1 MKQLTKNKSAIYLV
15 IVESPS
21 KCSKIENYL
30 GPQYACI
37 ASVGH
42 LRYIPGLKSI
52 NIKQNYNVTYEFIE
66 KKKQHIYDMKN
77 LIQNFNTD
85 NIFIATDDDRE
96 GEAIGWH
103 ICEIF
108 NLNIN
113 TTKRIIFR
121 EITKT
126 AITNAVQNPKTIN
139 MNIVKSAIARQVLD
153 LIVGYR
159 ISPLLWKH
167 IYNNKDNPLSAGRCQ
182 TPTLKI
188 IYENSLIDRKNEY
201 DHKINGIFTSKK
213 LIFTLNKH
221 IETKDKIESFLDLSR
236 KHEHILSQGKDSK
249 SILNPPKPFNT
260 SKLLQH
266 CSNAMS
272 TSPNIIMKLCQ
283 ELYQAGC
290 ITYMRTDSTKYASEF
305 ISHCRNYIV
314 EKYEDAYLGNTNM
327 IINTNK
333 NDPHEAIRVT
343 NIKKEFLDI
352 NVKDKRAK
360 TLYKIIWKNTIQSC
374 MSVYKSHIYKYL
386 ITAPNDLYYEYKN
399 EIPTFLGWKILDDKV
414 DAVNLS
420 TYFKTLLNKPIQYN
434 EIYNE
439 ICMNKSVHYYTES
452 SLIHKLETLGIGRP
466 STFSTIVNTN
476 IERKYID
483 KTDIPG
489 TNVEYNKYLLK
500 KDIINVNVETKQ
512 LGGEKNKLKITNL
525 GVLCL
530 EFLDKMFEN
539 IFSYDYTSNMETLL
553 DNISNGSEEQW
564 HNICD
569 ECYKEISTQ
578 LKTGNKVEKLEY
590 PLNKGYIFLFEKYGP
605 VLKKIDEDNKVT
617 YVNVRKD
624 IDIDIGKLINNEY
637 DVDDLMF
644 NNNNIGTYN
653 DNPIYINQG
662 PYGYYLECGNIKKTL
677 KNYKGDINNIKQDDA
692 IKILSEE
699 ANNSNILLELTSNL
713 SIRKGKYGAYAFY
726 KTPSMKKP
734 DFLNIKKMSKGFST
748 ASKNEII
755 DWICD
760 KYNLNKNNI

>member
-1 MKQLTKNKSAIYLV
+1 MKLLTKNKSAIYLV

-21 KCSKIENYL
+21 KCSKIENFL

-52 NIKQNYNVTYEFIE
+52 NIKNDYNVTYEFIE

-77 LIQNFNTD
+77 LIQNFNAD

-113 TTKRIIFR
+113 TTKRIIFH
-121 EITKT
+121 EITKS
-126 AITNAVQNPKTIN
+126 AILNAIQNPKTIN
-139 MNIVKSAIARQVLD
+139 MNIVNSAIARQVLD

-167 IYNNKDNPLSAGRCQ
+167 IYNNKDSPLSAGRCQ

-188 IYENSLIDRKNEY
+188 IYENSLLDRKDEY
-201 DHKINGIFTSKK
+201 THKIHGIFTCKN
-213 LIFTLNKH
+213 LIFNLNKPLSTKEKV
-221 IETKDKIESFLDLSR
+221 ETFLNLSR
-236 KHEHILSQGKDSK
+236 THNHILTEGKQSK

-272 TSPNIIMKLCQ
+272 TSPNTIMKLCQ
-283 ELYQAGC
+283 ELYQAGY
-290 ITYMRTDSTKYASEF
+290 ITYMRTDSTKYSSEF
-305 ISHCRNYIV
+305 INHCKSYIYDKHD
-314 EKYEDAYLGNTNM
+314 ESFIGNTQL

-352 NVKDKRAK
+352 NIKDKRAK
-360 TLYKIIWKNTIQSC
+360 TLYKIIWKNTLQSC
-374 MSVYKSHIYKYL
+374 MSAYTSHVYKYL
-386 ITAPNDLYYEYKN
+386 ISAPNDLFYEYKN
-399 EIPTFLGWKILDDKV
+399 EIPTFLGWKIVDDKINTI
-414 DAVNLS
+414 NLS
-420 TYFKTLLNKPIQYN
+420 TYFKTLLNKQIQYT

-439 ICMNKSVHYYTES
+439 ICINKTVHYYTES
-452 SLIHKLETLGIGRP
+452 SLIHKLESLGIGRP

-476 IERKYID
+476 IERKYVE

-489 TNVEYNKYLLK
+489 LNIEYNKYVLK
-500 KDIINVNVETKQ
+500 NNNLNVNVETKQ
-512 LGGEKNKLKITNL
+512 IGEEKNKLKITNL
-525 GVLCL
+525 GLLCID
-530 EFLDKMFEN
+530 FLINMFEN
-539 IFSYDYTSNMETLL
+539 IFSYEYTSNMESLL
-553 DNISNGSEEQW
+553 DNISNGNEKQW
-564 HNICD
+564 HNICND
-569 ECYKEISTQ
+569 CYKEISTK

-590 PLNKGYIFLFEKYGP
+590 PLNKGYVFLFEKYGP
-605 VLKKIDEDNKVT
+605 VLKKIGENNTIT
-617 YVNVRKD
+617 YTNVRKD
-624 IDIDIGKLINNEY
+624 IDIDIDKLINNEY
-637 DVDDLMF
+637 DVDDLIF
-644 NNNNIGTYN
+644 NNNTIGNYN
-653 DNPIYINQG
+653 NNPICINQG

-677 KNYKGDINNIKQDDA
+677 KNYKGDINNIKEEDA
-692 IKILSEE
+692 IKILTEE

-734 DFLNIKKMSKGFST
+734 EFFNIKKMSKGFST

-755 DWICD
+755 NWICD

>member
-1 MKQLTKNKSAIYLV
+1 
-15 IVESPS
+15 
-21 KCSKIENYL
+21 
-30 GPQYACI
+30 
-37 ASVGH
+37 
-42 LRYIPGLKSI
+42 
-52 NIKQNYNVTYEFIE
+52 
-66 KKKQHIYDMKN
+66 
-77 LIQNFNTD
+77 
-85 NIFIATDDDRE
+85 
-96 GEAIGWH
+96 
-103 ICEIF
+103 
-108 NLNIN
+108 
-113 TTKRIIFR
+113 
-121 EITKT
+121 
-126 AITNAVQNPKTIN
+126 
-139 MNIVKSAIARQVLD
+139 
-153 LIVGYR
+153 
-159 ISPLLWKH
+159 
-167 IYNNKDNPLSAGRCQ
+167 
-182 TPTLKI
+182 
-188 IYENSLIDRKNEY
+188 
-201 DHKINGIFTSKK
+201 
-213 LIFTLNKH
+213 
-221 IETKDKIESFLDLSR
+221 
-236 KHEHILSQGKDSK
+236 
-249 SILNPPKPFNT
+249 
-260 SKLLQH
+260 
-266 CSNAMS
+266 
-272 TSPNIIMKLCQ
+272 
-283 ELYQAGC
+283 
-290 ITYMRTDSTKYASEF
+290 MRTDSTKYASEF

-374 MSVYKSHIYKYL
+374 MSAYKSHIYKYL

-439 ICMNKSVHYYTES
+439 ICINKSVHYYTES

-500 KDIINVNVETKQ
+500 KDILNVNVETKQ

-569 ECYKEISTQ
+569 ECYKEISAQ

-605 VLKKIDEDNKVT
+605 VLKKIDEDNTVT

-653 DNPIYINQG
+653 DNPICINQG

>member
-1 MKQLTKNKSAIYLV
+1 MKQLTKNKNAIFLV

-21 KCSKIENYL
+21 KCSKIESYL

-42 LRYIPGLKSI
+42 LRYIPGLK
-52 NIKQNYNVTYEFIE
+52 NIDIKNNYKVNYEFIE
-66 KKKQHIYDMKN
+66 KKKQHIYDMKS
-77 LIQNFNTD
+77 LITHFNPN

-121 EITKT
+121 EITKS
-126 AITNAVQNPKTIN
+126 AILKAVENPETIN
-139 MNIVKSAIARQVLD
+139 MNIVNSAIARQVLD

-159 ISPLLWKH
+159 LSPLLWKH

-188 IYENSLIDRKNEY
+188 IYENSLLDRKDEY
-201 DHKINGIFTSKK
+201 DHKIYGNFTGNK
-213 LIFTLNKH
+213 LVFTLNKH
-221 IETKDKIESFLDLSR
+221 IDTKEKIETFLDLSKR
-236 KHEHILSQGKDSK
+236 HKHILTEGKHSK
-249 SILNPPKPFNT
+249 SVLNPPKPFNT

-272 TSPNIIMKLCQ
+272 TSPTVIMKLCQ

-290 ITYMRTDSTKYASEF
+290 ITYMRTDSTKYSTEF
-305 ISHCRNYIV
+305 ISHCKEFILG
-314 EKYEDAYLGNTNM
+314 KYEDTYLGNMDM

-333 NDPHEAIRVT
+333 TDPHEAIRVT

-386 ITAPNDLYYEYKN
+386 MSAPNDLFYEYKN
-399 EIPTFLGWKILDDKV
+399 EIPTFLGWKILDEKSETQ
-414 DAVNLS
+414 NLT
-420 TYFKTLLNKPIQYN
+420 TYFKTLLNKNVQYN

-483 KTDIPG
+483 KLDIPG
-489 TNVEYNKYLLK
+489 INVEYNKYVLNNDKL
-500 KDIINVNVETKQ
+500 NVSTDTKQ

-525 GVLCL
+525 GVLCV
-530 EFLDKMFEN
+530 EFLNNMFEN
-539 IFSYDYTSNMETLL
+539 ILSYDYTSNMETLL
-553 DNISNGSEEQW
+553 DNISNGSEDKW
-564 HNICD
+564 HNVCND
-569 ECYKEISTQ
+569 CYKEISHI
-578 LKTGNKVEKLEY
+578 LKTENKVEKLEY
-590 PLNKGYIFLFEKYGP
+590 PLDNGYIFLFEKYGP
-605 VLKKIDEDNKVT
+605 VLKKKGDDDTFT

-624 IDIDIGKLINNEY
+624 IDIDIDKLINNEY
-637 DVDDLMF
+637 RADELIF
-644 NNNNIGTYN
+644 KNNNIGIYK

-662 PYGYYLECGNIKKTL
+662 PFGYYLECGDIKKTL
-677 KNYKGDINNIKQDDA
+677 KNYEGNVNNMKQDDA
-692 IKILSEE
+692 VKLLSEE
-699 ANNSNILLELTSNL
+699 INSNNVLLELTSNL

-726 KTPSMKKP
+726 KTASMKKP
-734 DFLNIKKMSKGFST
+734 EFFNIKKMNKGFST

-755 DWICD
+755 DWICE
-760 KYNLNKNNI
+760 KYNVNKNNI

>member
-272 TSPNIIMKLCQ
+272 TSPNIIMK
-283 ELYQAGC
+283 
-290 ITYMRTDSTKYASEF
+290 
-305 ISHCRNYIV
+305 
-314 EKYEDAYLGNTNM
+314 
-327 IINTNK
+327 
-333 NDPHEAIRVT
+333 
-343 NIKKEFLDI
+343 
-352 NVKDKRAK
+352 
-360 TLYKIIWKNTIQSC
+360 
-374 MSVYKSHIYKYL
+374 
-386 ITAPNDLYYEYKN
+386 
-399 EIPTFLGWKILDDKV
+399 
-414 DAVNLS
+414 
-420 TYFKTLLNKPIQYN
+420 
-434 EIYNE
+434 
-439 ICMNKSVHYYTES
+439 
-452 SLIHKLETLGIGRP
+452 
-466 STFSTIVNTN
+466 
-476 IERKYID
+476 
-483 KTDIPG
+483 
-489 TNVEYNKYLLK
+489 
-500 KDIINVNVETKQ
+500 
-512 LGGEKNKLKITNL
+512 
-525 GVLCL
+525 
-530 EFLDKMFEN
+530 
-539 IFSYDYTSNMETLL
+539 
-553 DNISNGSEEQW
+553 
-564 HNICD
+564 
-569 ECYKEISTQ
+569 
-578 LKTGNKVEKLEY
+578 
-590 PLNKGYIFLFEKYGP
+590 
-605 VLKKIDEDNKVT
+605 
-617 YVNVRKD
+617 
-624 IDIDIGKLINNEY
+624 
-637 DVDDLMF
+637 
-644 NNNNIGTYN
+644 
-653 DNPIYINQG
+653 
-662 PYGYYLECGNIKKTL
+662 
-677 KNYKGDINNIKQDDA
+677 
-692 IKILSEE
+692 
-699 ANNSNILLELTSNL
+699 
-713 SIRKGKYGAYAFY
+713 
-726 KTPSMKKP
+726 
-734 DFLNIKKMSKGFST
+734 
-748 ASKNEII
+748 
-755 DWICD
+755 
-760 KYNLNKNNI
+760 